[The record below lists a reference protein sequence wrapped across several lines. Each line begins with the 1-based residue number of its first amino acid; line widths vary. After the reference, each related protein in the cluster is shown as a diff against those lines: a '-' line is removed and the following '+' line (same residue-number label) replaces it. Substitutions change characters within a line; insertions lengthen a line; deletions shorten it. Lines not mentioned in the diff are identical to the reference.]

1 MPNDE
6 FMLDVTGDGKV
17 KQSDKSVKA
26 ADDVDGLE
34 QEIDDF
40 FDFVVIDKEM
50 LQNQGG
56 GKGKKPKDKA
66 A

>member
-6 FMLDVTGDGKV
+6 FMLDVTGDGTV
-17 KQSDKSVKA
+17 KQSDKSIKA

-34 QEIDDF
+34 QDIDDF

-50 LQNQGG
+50 L
-56 GKGKKPKDKA
+56 
-66 A
+66 